1 VSEKSVAQRAAEVVE
16 RSQRALARGDVE
28 GYVAC
33 FAPDAELSDP
43 GVPPMKG
50 HAGIRQGISALM
62 QMFSKLELLEL
73 KLFPVERSVAFKATV
88 RFVTRNGKE
97 LTMESIDVFDLN
109 EDFLI
114 SRGKAYWDFDYF
126 MKQMQGA

>member
-1 VSEKSVAQRAAEVVE
+1 MSEKSVARRAAEIVE

-33 FAPDAELSDP
+33 FTPDAELSDP

-50 HAGIRQGISALM
+50 HAGIRQGVSTLL
-62 QMFSKLELLEL
+62 QMFTKVELLEL

-88 RFVTRNGKE
+88 RFLTRNGKE
-97 LTMESIDVFDLN
+97 LTVESIDVFELN

-114 SRGKAYWDFDYF
+114 YKGKAYWDFDSF
-126 MKQMQGA
+126 MKQMQG